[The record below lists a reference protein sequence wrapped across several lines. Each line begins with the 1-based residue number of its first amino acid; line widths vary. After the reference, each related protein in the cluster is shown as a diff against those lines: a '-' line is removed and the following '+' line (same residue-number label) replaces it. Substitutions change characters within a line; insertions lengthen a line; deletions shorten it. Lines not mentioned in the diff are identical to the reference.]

1 MLDFVQTQID
11 KRTNLLRDSDQL
23 LKEYNEENEIINGY
37 NGRQVLELLQNCD
50 DQGSTEVL
58 IKLEQESNTI
68 TISNN
73 GIPFSQRGY
82 KSLFMP
88 FRSSKISKKDYIGN
102 KGLGFRSIINWS
114 EKLEIL
120 SNDISLVYSQENR
133 KDFFYFNFD
142 QQTRKNILEEEGL
155 NENAVPVPFLGIPQ
169 IKTEPSDPHYV
180 TSIVIKYHSRFIKN
194 ILFQIKQITP
204 ETLFFLKSLQVIKF
218 EGFENQ
224 IKSIKTHKTAIK
236 SDTGEFG
243 PVEKI
248 TYNQKTWYIFKEED
262 SLGALIKNDKKEPE
276 FYQIKIAMEENMAE
290 TSSRLYSFFPT
301 NIYLQQPYILHATFD
316 LDATRNQ
323 LVESDKN
330 KIILQK
336 IVQFTIKV
344 AKYFANGTASYKPLQ
359 ILTHKHRADTLSNL
373 GYYDWIDTAF
383 KKEALFP
390 CVDDR
395 FRKLKEVVYYGDGF
409 ANMLLDSKA
418 TEILGFHLLPAKN
431 LNLQNIPFFG
441 EVYKSF
447 ENIKDVIGVFN
458 SISDLPLT
466 MEQRAVF
473 IYEVIKKG
481 SEIKKKYS
489 NRLNLLLDKE
499 GNRILGTEY
508 IYTPETKDSSLQTPS
523 YSRIKF
529 INRNLYLLLS
539 SILGFNSDK
548 DRNRSRFISDKLQGL
563 CNIHSFEPA
572 NLARKII
579 NETNAEIKKPEANQ
593 LEIIQQMNSCLFHN
607 FQFINTENINT
618 PLPFD
623 IPTIT
628 LDGGISI
635 SSNTVLCSIYPRGK
649 INQIIFEGI
658 YADADFIAAP
668 KQLGIEIPEGEEEEE
683 NILKVQEYLKWL
695 KVNDHARYAVKDF
708 DNSGASDYFQSI
720 HKETYTRYKL
730 SLNNIYNFENILK
743 QLSFEKFILWIHT
756 DLVLKTQLY
765 QDKNTDK
772 VEYLYRNNYVYNTK
786 KSYIKYLIGK
796 HYPVRFDNLLID
808 DKYSWVNDFEIDYR
822 HALFTHQNISKTV
835 IQEILVAL
843 GAKDEF
849 NHLPIDKV
857 ADIINM
863 LCIKYPDGTKSSGFY
878 KKALSHFRENKIAIK
893 TPLRLFADDGESL
906 KIYKQEQ
913 VYFSEKIKIPN
924 RLKKDFPVFNF
935 PPRSGGVEAIKFF
948 AINDLN
954 DLRLELDSYQIH
966 DTLSVA
972 LNRHLKEL
980 KPYILA
986 QRIHDF
992 DELKSQQ
999 TQASICSK
1007 IKIYVCE
1014 KLEYTVNGKHYSTSN
1029 FEFLHHSEQTYY
1041 IKANYIEE
1049 YSNLLKR
1056 PGFTD
1061 SIAEIMALSFD
1072 VKNDKAEFRNII
1084 RNDIEVAKNDIIR
1097 DYGKD
1102 VLKEAKELLGLADY
1116 KEAFWK
1122 TIFDLKGIEYE
1133 MAMDDLSLNQR
1144 LADKLNL
1151 NFEAGQLD
1159 YESISNISQINKMK
1173 DLFAD
1178 LNIHLSDFVQFY
1190 PYPLSYGTYHFRN
1203 LRDLILSKKIEVKYA
1218 IWKNFNIL
1226 DTEAKK
1232 DFLDTINK
1240 FEHFEEFVNSVSE
1253 EKKHEFSVDY
1263 PHYLDLYIRRIYG
1276 NIELNESINFQEVLL
1291 SNRLHF
1297 TALQILQ
1304 INQNAGLKSLLY
1316 FENSLEELKAI
1327 LQEQNKINDTPLQNT
1342 FGTLASSNNAGSK
1355 SPANVPAIVS
1365 SEKLKYKLT
1374 TSNAPSK
1381 RKPYF
1386 NNGDNND
1393 KLKQI
1398 GNSSEDLVIRFL
1410 EENNYS
1416 NIYKV
1421 TEDNDGLHYDI
1432 RFTDREG
1439 NIKFI
1444 EVKTFNNG
1452 MFYLSKDEY
1461 DFGSVNQQDYEIWL
1475 VNNGSLIFPI
1485 KDFFTNPKYQP
1496 IPNQFTVY
1504 LDIEK

>member
-37 NGRQVLELLQNCD
+37 NGRQILELLQNCD

-68 TISNN
+68 TICNN
-73 GIPFSQRGY
+73 GIPFSERGY

-114 EKLEIL
+114 EQVEIL
-120 SNDISLVYSQENR
+120 SNDISLIYSQENR
-133 KDFFYFNFD
+133 RAFFYSNFD

-155 NENAVPVPFLGIPQ
+155 NENAVPVPFLGIPM
-169 IKTEPSDPHYV
+169 IKTAPSASDYV

-218 EGFENQ
+218 EGFDNQ

-236 SDTGEFG
+236 NDTGEFG

-248 TYNQKTWYIFKEED
+248 TYNQKTWYIFKEEE
-262 SLGALIKNDKKEPE
+262 SLGTLIKNDKKEQE

-336 IVQFTIKV
+336 AVQFTIRV
-344 AKYFANGTASYKPLQ
+344 AKYFTNEKASYKPLQ
-359 ILTHKHRADTLSNL
+359 ILTHRHKADTLSNL
-373 GYYDWIDTAF
+373 GYYDWIEAAF
-383 KKEALFP
+383 KREAIFP
-390 CVDDR
+390 CIDNT

-431 LNLQNIPFFG
+431 LNLQNIPFFD
-441 EVYKSF
+441 EIYKSF

-466 MEQRAVF
+466 NEQRA
-473 IYEVIKKG
+473 IYIFEIIKKG
-481 SEIKKKYS
+481 SELKKKYT

-499 GNRILGTEY
+499 GNRILGAEY

-523 YSRIKF
+523 YSRVKF
-529 INRNLYLLLS
+529 INRNLYLQLGDLL
-539 SILGFNSDK
+539 GYNADR

-579 NETNAEIKKPEANQ
+579 NETNAEIKKPETNQ
-593 LEIIQQMNSCLFHN
+593 IEIIQQMNRCLFHN
-607 FQFINTENINT
+607 FQFINAENINT

-628 LDGGISI
+628 LDGSI
-635 SSNTVLCSIYPRGK
+635 ALTSNTVLCSIYPRGK
-649 INQIIFEGI
+649 INQTIFEGI
-658 YADADFIAAP
+658 YTNADFIASP
-668 KQLGIEIPEGEEEEE
+668 KQLGIEIPKEEEH
-683 NILKVQEYLKWL
+683 ILKVQEYLKWL
-695 KVNDHARYAVKDF
+695 NVSDHARYAVQDF
-708 DNSGASDYFQSI
+708 DNSGASEYFKSI
-720 HKETYTRYKL
+720 HKDTYSRYKL
-730 SLNNIYNFENILK
+730 SLTTIYNFESILK

-756 DLVLKTQLY
+756 DSVLKTQLY
-765 QDKNTDK
+765 EDKNTDK
-772 VEYLYRNNYVYNTK
+772 VGYLYRNNYVYNIK
-786 KSYIKYLIGK
+786 RSYIKYLIGM
-796 HYPVRFDNLLID
+796 HYPVKFDNLLID

-822 HALFTHQNISKTV
+822 HALFTGQNISKTV

-857 ADIINM
+857 ADIINL
-863 LCIKYPDGTKSSGFY
+863 LCIKYPDGAKSSSFY
-878 KKALSHFRENKIAIK
+878 KKALSHFREKKIAIK
-893 TPLRLFADDGESL
+893 TPLQLFADDGESL

-954 DLRLELDSYQIH
+954 DLKLELESYEVN
-966 DTLSVA
+966 DALSAA

-980 KPYILA
+980 KPFILA

-1041 IKANYIEE
+1041 INVSYIEE
-1049 YSNLLKR
+1049 FSLLLKK
-1056 PGFTD
+1056 PEFTD
-1061 SIAEIMALSFD
+1061 SIAEILALSFD
-1072 VKNDKAEFRNII
+1072 VKNDKAEFRNMI

-1102 VLKEAKELLGLADY
+1102 VLKDAKELLGLADY

-1133 MAMDDLSLNQR
+1133 TAMDDLSLNQR

-1159 YESISNISQINKMK
+1159 YESISSISQINKMK

-1178 LNIHLSDFVQFY
+1178 LNIQLSDFVQFY
-1190 PYPLSYGTYHFRN
+1190 PYQLSYETYHFRN
-1203 LRDLILSKKIEVKYA
+1203 LRDLILGKKIEVKYA
-1218 IWKNFNIL
+1218 IWKNFNVL
-1226 DTEAKK
+1226 DTYSKK

-1240 FEHFEEFVNSVSE
+1240 FENFEEFASSVSE

-1263 PHYLDLYIRRIYG
+1263 PYYLDLYIRRIYG
-1276 NIELNESINFQEVLL
+1276 NIELNGSINFQEMLL

-1297 TALQILQ
+1297 TAQQILQ

-1316 FENSLEELKAI
+1316 FENSLEDLKAI
-1327 LQEQNKINDTPLQNT
+1327 LQEHSKTNDTPLQNP
-1342 FGTLASSNNAGSK
+1342 FGTPAFPNNAASK
-1355 SPANVPAIVS
+1355 SPSDVPAISS
-1365 SEKLKYKLT
+1365 SEKLKYKPAASTATL
-1374 TSNAPSK
+1374 K

-1386 NNGDNND
+1386 NSGDNID
-1393 KLKQI
+1393 KLKHI
-1398 GNSSEDLVIRFL
+1398 GNSSEDLVIKYL
-1410 EENNYS
+1410 EENNFS

-1461 DFGSVNQQDYEIWL
+1461 DFGSLNQQDYEIWL
-1475 VNNGSLIFPI
+1475 VNNDSIIFPI
-1485 KDFFTNPKYQP
+1485 KDFFTNPKYRP
-1496 IPNQFTVY
+1496 IPNQFIVC

>member
-1 MLDFVQTQID
+1 MLNFVQTQID
-11 KRTNLLRDSDQL
+11 KRNSLLRDSDQL
-23 LKEYNEENEIINGY
+23 LKEYNEENEIISGY
-37 NGRQVLELLQNCD
+37 NGRQILELLQNCD

-68 TISNN
+68 TICNT
-73 GIPFSQRGY
+73 GVPFSERGY

-114 EKLEIL
+114 ERVEII
-120 SNDISLVYSQENR
+120 SNGMSLAYSQENR
-133 KDFFYFNFD
+133 KKFFYANFD
-142 QQTRKNILEEEGL
+142 QQTRKELLDEEGL
-155 NENAVPVPFLGIPQ
+155 SENAIPVPFLGIPE
-169 IKTEPSDPHYV
+169 IKTAASDPNYV
-180 TSIVIKYHSRFIKN
+180 TIIAIKYHARFLKN

-218 EGFENQ
+218 EGFDNQ
-224 IKSIKTHKTAIK
+224 IKSIITHKTAID
-236 SDTGEFG
+236 SDASQFG

-248 TYNQKTWYIFKEED
+248 TYNQKTWYIFKEEE
-262 SLGALIKNDKKEPE
+262 SLGTVIQNDKKEQE
-276 FYQIKIAMEENMAE
+276 FYQIKIAMEENME
-290 TSSRLYSFFPT
+290 YTNSRLYSFFPT
-301 NIYLQQPYILHATFD
+301 NIYLHQPYILHATFD

-336 IVQFTIKV
+336 AVQFTIRV
-344 AKYFANGTASYKPLQ
+344 AKYFTNGGASYKPLQ
-359 ILTHKHRADTLSNL
+359 ILTHKHKADTLNNL
-373 GYYDWIDTAF
+373 GYYDWIQAAF

-390 CVDDR
+390 CVDNR

-418 TEILGFHLLPAKN
+418 TEILGFHLLPAEN
-431 LNLQNIPFFG
+431 LNLQNIPFFD

-458 SISDLPLT
+458 RISDLPLT
-466 MEQRAVF
+466 MEQRAAYIF
-473 IYEVIKKG
+473 EITKKG
-481 SEIKKKYS
+481 GELKKKYT
-489 NRLNLLLDKE
+489 NRLNLLLDKD
-499 GNRILGTEY
+499 GNKILGTEY
-508 IYTPETKDSSLQTPS
+508 IYTPETKDSALQTPS

-529 INRNLYLLLS
+529 INRSLYLLLS
-539 SILGFNSDK
+539 SILGFNADR

-579 NETNAEIKKPEANQ
+579 NETNAEIKKSEDGQ
-593 LEIIQQMNSCLFHN
+593 IGIIQQMNSCLFHN

-618 PLPFD
+618 ALPFE
-623 IPTIT
+623 IPAIT
-628 LDGGISI
+628 LDGGISLT
-635 SSNTVLCSIYPRGK
+635 SNTVLCSIYPRGK
-649 INQIIFEGI
+649 INQTIFEDI
-658 YADADFIAAP
+658 YTDADFIAAP
-668 KQLGIEIPEGEEEEE
+668 KQLGIEIPEGEES
-683 NILKVQEYLKWL
+683 ILKVQEYLKWL
-695 KVNDHARYAVKDF
+695 KVNDHSRYAVKDF
-708 DNSGASDYFQSI
+708 DNSGALDYFQSI
-720 HKETYTRYKL
+720 HKEAYTRYKL
-730 SLNNIYNFENILK
+730 SVTTIHNFENILK

-756 DLVLKTQLY
+756 DPVLKTQLY

-772 VEYLYRNNYVYNTK
+772 VEYLYRNNYVYNIK
-786 KSYIKYLIGK
+786 KSYLKYLIGK
-796 HYPVRFDNLLID
+796 HYQVKFHNLLID

-822 HALFTHQNISKTV
+822 HALFMGQNISKTV

-849 NHLPIDKV
+849 NNLPIDKV
-857 ADIINM
+857 AEIINM

-878 KKALSHFRENKIAIK
+878 KKALSHFRENKIVIK
-893 TPLRLFADDGESL
+893 TPLQLFADDGESL
-906 KIYKQEQ
+906 KIYNQEQ

-954 DLRLELDSYQIH
+954 DLKLELESYQIH
-966 DTLSVA
+966 DALSVA
-972 LNRHLKEL
+972 LNSHLKEL

-1014 KLEYTVNGKHYSTSN
+1014 KLEYTVNGKHYSTLD

-1041 IKANYIEE
+1041 IKVNYIKEF
-1049 YSNLLKR
+1049 SHLLKK
-1056 PGFTD
+1056 PAFTD
-1061 SIAEIMALSFD
+1061 SIAEIIALSFD
-1072 VKNDKAEFRNII
+1072 VKNDKAEFRNLI
-1084 RNDIEVAKNDIIR
+1084 RNDIEIAKNDIIR

-1144 LADKLNL
+1144 ITDKLNL

-1159 YESISNISQINKMK
+1159 YESISSISQINKIK
-1173 DLFAD
+1173 DLFTD
-1178 LNIHLSDFVQFY
+1178 LKIQLSDFVQFY
-1190 PYPLSYGTYHFRN
+1190 PYELSYEPYHFKN
-1203 LRDLILSKKIEVKYA
+1203 LRDLILSKKIEAKYA
-1218 IWKNFNIL
+1218 IWKKLNIL

-1232 DFLDTINK
+1232 NFVDTINK
-1240 FEHFEEFVNSVSE
+1240 FENFEEFVNSISE
-1253 EKKHEFSVDY
+1253 EKKYEFSVNY
-1263 PHYLDLYIRRIYG
+1263 PYYLDLYIKQIYG
-1276 NIELNESINFQEVLL
+1276 NIELNESINFQEMLL

-1297 TALQILQ
+1297 TAQQILQ

-1316 FENSLEELKAI
+1316 FDNSLDELKAI
-1327 LQEQNKINDTPLQNT
+1327 LQEQNKINETPLQNI
-1342 FGTLASSNNAGSK
+1342 FGTPASSNDVGSK
-1355 SPANVPAIVS
+1355 SPTNVPAMVS
-1365 SEKLKYKLT
+1365 SEKLKYKPA
-1374 TSNAPSK
+1374 TSNATSK

-1386 NNGDNND
+1386 NSGENND

-1398 GNSSEDLVIRFL
+1398 GNSSEDIVIKYL

-1421 TEDNDGLHYDI
+1421 TEDNEGLHYDI
-1432 RFTDREG
+1432 RFTDNDG

-1461 DFGSVNQQDYEIWL
+1461 DFGSLNQHDYEIWL
-1475 VNNGSLIFPI
+1475 VNNGSIIFPI
-1485 KDFFTNPKYQP
+1485 KDFFTNPKYHL
-1496 IPNQFTVY
+1496 IPNQYTVY